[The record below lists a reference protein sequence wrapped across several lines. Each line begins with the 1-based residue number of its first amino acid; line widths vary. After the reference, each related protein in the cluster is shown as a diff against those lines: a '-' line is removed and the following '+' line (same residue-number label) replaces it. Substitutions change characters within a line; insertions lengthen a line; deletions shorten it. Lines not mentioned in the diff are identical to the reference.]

1 MKSKSKGISRVTT
14 PCKQKVLT
22 PSFFLRADHPV
33 WSARLVLSA
42 LLLGVVLVDI
52 GCVKK
57 VRTVNDNFYVIN
69 RRSGG
74 AKPPATSGSTPVTTA
89 CKSTVS
95 TTEGLKT
102 QAGSGPR
109 PKSSLSNAE
118 ILEEGNSTIAELLR
132 KAQIDPNDPS
142 VQSELGRA
150 YYSLRMYSE
159 ALARYENAL
168 RLDPK
173 NAVYHEQM
181 GRLWRDWGYLQ
192 RGADVLKT

>member
-42 LLLGVVLVDI
+42 LLVGVVLVDI

-74 AKPPATSGSTPVTTA
+74 AKPPAASGSTSVA
-89 CKSTVS
+89 ASQSKGSAN
-95 TTEGLKT
+95 EALKT

-132 KAQIDPNDPS
+132 KAQADP
-142 VQSELGRA
+142 
-150 YYSLRMYSE
+150 
-159 ALARYENAL
+159 
-168 RLDPK
+168 
-173 NAVYHEQM
+173 
-181 GRLWRDWGYLQ
+181 
-192 RGADVLKT
+192 